1 VSGALVGSVNPMN
14 KNLRVGLGVLLVLIG
29 LIWTMQGLG
38 VLQGSSPMTGV
49 KLWAFIGP
57 VVALAGLA
65 LALGK
70 LGRRTP

>member
-1 VSGALVGSVNPMN
+1 
-14 KNLRVGLGVLLVLIG
+14 
-29 LIWTMQGLG
+29 
-38 VLQGSSPMTGV
+38 V